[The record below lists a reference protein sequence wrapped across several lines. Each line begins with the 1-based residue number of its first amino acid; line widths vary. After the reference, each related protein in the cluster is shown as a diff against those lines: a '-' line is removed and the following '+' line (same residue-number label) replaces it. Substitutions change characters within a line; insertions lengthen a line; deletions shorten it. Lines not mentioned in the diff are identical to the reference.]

1 MTFDEMQLIVRSIAI
16 SQQETAAFQRETAAF
31 QREIAASQRETQ
43 QIVQSIARGVQAMQ
57 EQALTDELKR
67 EEEKA
72 AAAQRTLEHERRMQ
86 RLEDISSG
94 LIRLYGS
101 LDEDR
106 PTVFRALN
114 TIDRKVDNIL
124 DRLPPNN

>member
-1 MTFDEMQLIVRSIAI
+1 MTFDELQLIVQSGVI
-16 SQQETAAFQRETAAF
+16 SQREMQAT
-31 QREIAASQRETQ
+31 QKEIQATMQETQ
-43 QIVQSIARGVQAMQ
+43 QIVRSIARGVQAMQ
-57 EQALTDELKR
+57 EKALTDELKR

-72 AAAQRTLEHERRMQ
+72 AAAQQTLEHEQRMQ
-86 RLEDISSG
+86 RLEDISAG

-114 TIDRKVDNIL
+114 TIDRKIDNIL
-124 DRLPPNN
+124 DRLPPAN

>member
-1 MTFDEMQLIVRSIAI
+1 MTFDELQLIVQAGVI
-16 SQQETAAFQRETAAF
+16 SQTEMQATQK
-31 QREIAASQRETQ
+31 EIQATMKETQ
-43 QIVQSIARGVQAMQ
+43 QIVRSIARGVQAMQ
-57 EQALTDELKR
+57 EKALTDELKR

-72 AAAQRTLEHERRMQ
+72 IAVQQTLEHQQRME
-86 RLEDISSG
+86 RLENISAG

>member
-1 MTFDEMQLIVRSIAI
+1 MTFDELQLIVQAGVI
-16 SQQETAAFQRETAAF
+16 SQTEMQATQK
-31 QREIAASQRETQ
+31 EIQATMKETQ
-43 QIVQSIARGVQAMQ
+43 QIVRLIARGVQAMQ
-57 EQALTDELKR
+57 EKALTDELKR

-72 AAAQRTLEHERRMQ
+72 IAVQQTLEHQQRME
-86 RLEDISSG
+86 RLENISAG

-124 DRLPPNN
+124 NRLPPNN

>member
-1 MTFDEMQLIVRSIAI
+1 MTFDELQLIVQAGVI
-16 SQQETAAFQRETAAF
+16 SQTEMQATQT
-31 QREIAASQRETQ
+31 EIQATMKETQ
-43 QIVQSIARGVQAMQ
+43 QIVRSIARGVQAMQ
-57 EQALTDELKR
+57 EKALTDELKR

-72 AAAQRTLEHERRMQ
+72 IAVQQTLEHQQRME
-86 RLEDISSG
+86 RLENISAG

-114 TIDRKVDNIL
+114 TIDREVDNIL
-124 DRLPPNN
+124 DRLPPDN